1 MQLHSGASRAD
12 KCFHPAAQGDLPV
25 TSTIPSHRLDFFRG
39 YSGVGA
45 LVLFC
50 SLAGFSQ
57 PSPPPHA
64 DASNQAAISSKTALV
79 VLPVRVTDAHGEF
92 VPGLSQENFQVFED
106 GRQQKLTVFQ
116 RGDTP
121 VTVGLIVDHSRS
133 MGPELTA
140 VAAAVSAFAQTSNP
154 QDEMFVVDFNDQVWF
169 QLLDGKPFS
178 NDPAE
183 LEKAVSAVTARG
195 RTALYDAVAE
205 GINHLKFGRWDKK
218 ALVIVSDGGDNA
230 SQHTYSQILALAQ
243 RSQTLVYSI
252 GLLGALDQDENP
264 DALRKLC
271 KNTGGLAYF
280 PGSEVNVNDISKQI
294 ARDLREQYT
303 LGFAPEDSNNSHSF
317 RKIEVKV
324 TAPGRGK
331 LHARSRPGYFGT
343 QDNPPAAAPG
353 KSAS

>member
-1 MQLHSGASRAD
+1 MEISFLDSAWKIS
-12 KCFHPAAQGDLPV
+12 KC
-25 TSTIPSHRLDFFRG
+25 TRT
-39 YSGVGA
+39 
-45 LVLFC
+45 
-50 SLAGFSQ
+50 
-57 PSPPPHA
+57 
-64 DASNQAAISSKTALV
+64 
-79 VLPVRVTDAHGEF
+79 
-92 VPGLSQENFQVFED
+92 D
-106 GRQQKLTVFQ
+106 GRKKSPF
-116 RGDTP
+116 
-121 VTVGLIVDHSRS
+121 SS
-133 MGPELTA
+133 AELPA
-140 VAAAVSAFAQTSNP
+140 VAAAVSAFAQSSNS

-169 QLLDGKPFS
+169 QLLGGKPFS

-183 LEKAVSAVTARG
+183 LEKAVSAVSARG

-205 GINHLKFGRWDKK
+205 GINHLRFGHWDKK

-264 DALRKLC
+264 EALKRLC

-280 PGSEVNVNDISKQI
+280 PGSEANVNDISKQI

-303 LGFAPEDSNNSHSF
+303 LGFAPEGSSNSHSF

-324 TAPGRGK
+324 AAAGRGK
-331 LHARSRPGYFGT
+331 LHVRSRPGYFGT
-343 QDNPPAAAPG
+343 QDNPRAAAPG